1 MRILKKIL
9 KITAKV
15 IAGIFAFYFL
25 LSLVLVP
32 LISPW
37 IASWQATKILK
48 TPVKVRTILFNPFLL
63 RLNIKGFEIKDNN
76 KQLILSLD
84 RSWCDFSFLSLF
96 KKIYRVESLG
106 AEGLKVNAVLSE
118 KMEIN
123 LLKLVPVE
131 IPAPGKVKAQQGKP
145 VSQKPSEA
153 EKPKPLPIVV
163 VDLITLS
170 GSTVNF
176 TDYSVNPNFATSIN
190 NINLRITN
198 LSTKPDAVARATF
211 EAKLDEKG
219 LISAELSANPLKVPL
234 SLETVFK
241 LNDYALQILTPY
253 VGKYTGRKVKSGKM
267 SLSMDY
273 KIEDNKLIAT
283 HKLLVDNFDFGDK
296 VESKDVIHLPYG
308 LALALLEDTQDKIKI
323 NLPVTGDMSKP
334 DFHYTHL
341 IGQFLKNFFMNL
353 VTKPFSF
360 LGSIAGAENAS
371 EELGSIR
378 FLPGKTDLADSEKEK
393 LNLIIK
399 ALNDRPNL
407 NLKIN
412 GSYDNQV
419 DWKAIKTDV
428 FNNDFRVLR
437 SDSTRKDAWV
447 YQELYQ
453 RRFGIKALWRLT
465 SSYRSK
471 EGIYDE
477 EKLNAEIK
485 RQVIEEGKADKVALE
500 ALAMGRAKV
509 VYDFVISAGLD
520 IKRVSMGDPHEAKAI
535 EGFVPLELS
544 LTGFG
549 DTFDGDP
556 VLPTIK

>member
-63 RLNIKGFEIKDNN
+63 RLNIKGLEIKDNN
-76 KQLILSLD
+76 KQLMLSLD

-118 KMEIN
+118 NMEIN

-131 IPAPGKVKAQQGKP
+131 IPAPGKVKAQPEKP
-145 VSQKPSEA
+145 VSQKPPEA

-198 LSTKPDAVARATF
+198 LSTKPDAVAKAVF

-241 LNDYALQILTPY
+241 LNDDALQILTPY
-253 VGKYTGRKVKSGKM
+253 VGKYTGRK
-267 SLSMDY
+267 
-273 KIEDNKLIAT
+273 
-283 HKLLVDNFDFGDK
+283 
-296 VESKDVIHLPYG
+296 
-308 LALALLEDTQDKIKI
+308 
-323 NLPVTGDMSKP
+323 
-334 DFHYTHL
+334 
-341 IGQFLKNFFMNL
+341 
-353 VTKPFSF
+353 
-360 LGSIAGAENAS
+360 
-371 EELGSIR
+371 
-378 FLPGKTDLADSEKEK
+378 
-393 LNLIIK
+393 
-399 ALNDRPNL
+399 
-407 NLKIN
+407 
-412 GSYDNQV
+412 
-419 DWKAIKTDV
+419 
-428 FNNDFRVLR
+428 
-437 SDSTRKDAWV
+437 
-447 YQELYQ
+447 
-453 RRFGIKALWRLT
+453 
-465 SSYRSK
+465 
-471 EGIYDE
+471 
-477 EKLNAEIK
+477 
-485 RQVIEEGKADKVALE
+485 
-500 ALAMGRAKV
+500 
-509 VYDFVISAGLD
+509 
-520 IKRVSMGDPHEAKAI
+520 
-535 EGFVPLELS
+535 
-544 LTGFG
+544 
-549 DTFDGDP
+549 
-556 VLPTIK
+556 